1 MKKAFILSTCDTCSR
16 ILKELNLDSS
26 WTIID
31 IKKDPISEA
40 DLNFAAE
47 LNGGYES
54 CFNKRARKYT
64 EQNIKDT
71 NPTEADYKK
80 LILEEYTFLK
90 RPVFI
95 WDEQVWV
102 GNSKTTIADL
112 KTAMNEKG

>member
-16 ILKELNLDSS
+16 IVKELNLDAS
-26 WTIID
+26 WTLID

-40 DLNFAAE
+40 DLNIAAE
-47 LNGGYES
+47 HNGGYEN
-54 CFNKRARKYT
+54 CFNKRARKYK
-64 EQNIKDT
+64 EHNIKDT

-95 WDEQVWV
+95 WDSRVWV
-102 GNSKTTIADL
+102 GNSKATIADL
-112 KTAMNEKG
+112 KKSIDEKG